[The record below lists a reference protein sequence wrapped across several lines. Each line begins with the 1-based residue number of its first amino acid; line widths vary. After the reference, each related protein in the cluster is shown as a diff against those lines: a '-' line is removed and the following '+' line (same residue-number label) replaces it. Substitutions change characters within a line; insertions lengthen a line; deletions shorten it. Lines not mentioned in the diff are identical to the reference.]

1 MENRNACKS
10 CETKYAQA
18 YVIYQSRG
26 EDVYEPYEALKNGTI
41 FPALNMPYTFWRFN
55 NAKK

>member
-1 MENRNACKS
+1 MENKNACKS

-26 EDVYEPYEALKNGTI
+26 EDVYEPCEALMNGTI
-41 FPALNMPYTFWRFN
+41 FPTLNMPYTFWRFK

>member
-1 MENRNACKS
+1 MENNNACKQ
-10 CETKYAQA
+10 CEMKYAQA

-41 FPALNMPYTFWRFN
+41 FPTLNMPYTFWRFN